1 LLKLILFLAAELE
14 MVRRFSE
21 TLAQASSVAVPQLRQ
36 IGSGRTCTTNLYC
49 CCSPEADFGRACASF
64 IMHAAYLRRRFLEGL
79 IAQASNLHPLKQ
91 FHLLRLITLCES
103 IVLFHICIPVKPF
116 CA

>member
-1 LLKLILFLAAELE
+1 LLKLVLFLAAESE

-21 TLAQASSVAVPQLRQ
+21 TLAQASSIAVAQLRQ
-36 IGSGRTCTTNLYC
+36 IGSGRTCTTKLCC
-49 CCSPEADFGRACASF
+49 CCSPEADFGRACTSF

-91 FHLLRLITLCES
+91 FRLYSVNPSSFS
-103 IVLFHICIPVKPF
+103 ISAFL
-116 CA
+116 

>member
-1 LLKLILFLAAELE
+1 
-14 MVRRFSE
+14 
-21 TLAQASSVAVPQLRQ
+21 
-36 IGSGRTCTTNLYC
+36 
-49 CCSPEADFGRACASF
+49 
-64 IMHAAYLRRRFLEGL
+64 MHAAYLRRRFLEGL

-91 FHLLRLITLCES
+91 FHRLHLITLCES